1 MDTRTASPQHRA
13 VDIPGGS
20 VGVGG
25 VPPPGS
31 GSSSPESRTRLL
43 VRDPALNE
51 EAHAVRMNVLNSS
64 VQEARDARNTRL
76 IMWVITLVNLPQIIA
91 AAIIMGLKWKDET
104 LCYRIQIWVLVHTIH
119 LSLTLSLEW
128 VLYYLNGDGSNST
141 IRLREQY
148 MTYISQLKYG
158 LDLAGLFWFLVGNMW
173 VISDGA
179 RCDDGSMMYHLALWM
194 IIISYAKIFLPCL
207 LLLALLPVI
216 CFCLPCVI
224 RLLSRLQDPMRG
236 KGATKDV
243 INQLTTQ
250 KFQPT
255 QFAPE
260 DSSCCICL
268 NEYEPLQDLRVLPCS
283 HHFHKECVDE
293 WLMVNSTCPTCRTSI
308 FTTDAPAA
316 HGTED
321 DVMRNV

>member
-1 MDTRTASPQHRA
+1 MDVRSASPQRRA
-13 VDIPGGS
+13 VDISTGA
-20 VGVGG
+20 VGIAVAAA
-25 VPPPGS
+25 PPGS
-31 GSSSPESRTRLL
+31 GNSSPESRTRLL
-43 VRDPALNE
+43 VRDPALTE

-76 IMWVITLVNLPQIIA
+76 IMWVITLVNVPQIIA
-91 AAIIMGLKWKDET
+91 ASVIMGLKWKDET

-119 LSLTLSLEW
+119 LALTLSLEW
-128 VLYYLNGDGSNST
+128 VLYYLNGDGSNRT

-148 MTYISQLKYG
+148 MSYISQLKYG
-158 LDLAGLFWFLVGNMW
+158 LDLMGLFWFLVGNMW

-243 INQLTTQ
+243 
-250 KFQPT
+250 
-255 QFAPE
+255 
-260 DSSCCICL
+260 
-268 NEYEPLQDLRVLPCS
+268 
-283 HHFHKECVDE
+283 
-293 WLMVNSTCPTCRTSI
+293 RTFSVHAASI
-308 FTTDAPAA
+308 VPS
-316 HGTED
+316 
-321 DVMRNV
+321 

>member
-1 MDTRTASPQHRA
+1 MDVRAASPQHRA
-13 VDIPGGS
+13 VDIPGGN

-25 VPPPGS
+25 APQPGS
-31 GSSSPESRTRLL
+31 GSLSPESRTRLL

-91 AAIIMGLKWKDET
+91 AAIIMGLTWKDET

-158 LDLAGLFWFLVGNMW
+158 LDLVGLFWFLVGNMW
-173 VISDGA
+173 VISDSA

-243 INQLTTQ
+243 NWRL
-250 KFQPT
+250 FV
-255 QFAPE
+255 
-260 DSSCCICL
+260 
-268 NEYEPLQDLRVLPCS
+268 RS
-283 HHFHKECVDE
+283 HDAVIVIA
-293 WLMVNSTCPTCRTSI
+293 L
-308 FTTDAPAA
+308 TDALHLFVYFLGTGDQPAHDA
-316 HGTED
+316 KISTHAVCAGRLQLLHLPERVRTTSGPAGAA
-321 DVMRNV
+321 VLTPFP